1 MDASVEIQAALLTQ
15 EKMRELIKVSQ
26 EGDKEARRM
35 MVEGN
40 TRLVWSIVQ
49 RFASRGADPEDL
61 FQIGCIG
68 LMKSIDKFDL
78 SYEVKFSTYAVP
90 MIVGEIQRFLRD
102 DGMVKVSRSIRE
114 LSFKIRHAT
123 DDYIKK
129 HGKSPSIS
137 EVAEVLEVSV
147 DEVILASDA
156 LRDPASLHEQL
167 YESEGDSLTLMDQL
181 RDDRSERV
189 FDHIPLRDVI
199 SKLNK
204 RDQTIIYM
212 RYYLDCT
219 QSDIAERIGISQ
231 VQVSRLEKKI
241 LAQLKSW
248 MGVNAE
254 ESIDKSEDGLK
265 TWKQLFQS
273 LKDGEEWFYTS
284 FGKDKTFDATA
295 QIGASMGYACSA
307 ALY

>member
-1 MDASVEIQAALLTQ
+1 MDTFVEKQDALLSQ
-15 EKMRELIKVSQ
+15 EKMRILIQQSQ
-26 EGDKEARRM
+26 DGDKEARRM

-49 RFASRGADPEDL
+49 RFASRGADLEDL

-78 SYEVKFSTYAVP
+78 TYEVKFSTYAVP

-123 DDYIKK
+123 DDYVKK

-137 EVAEVLEVSV
+137 EVAEILEVTV
-147 DEVILASDA
+147 DDIILASDA

-181 RDDRSERV
+181 KDERSERF
-189 FDHIPLRDVI
+189 FDHIPLRDVV

-241 LAQLKSW
+241 LVQLKEW
-248 MGVNAE
+248 MSGQPDE
-254 ESIDKSEDGLK
+254 L
-265 TWKQLFQS
+265 T
-273 LKDGEEWFYTS
+273 
-284 FGKDKTFDATA
+284 
-295 QIGASMGYACSA
+295 
-307 ALY
+307 

>member
-1 MDASVEIQAALLTQ
+1 MDASVEKQPALLTQ
-15 EKMRELIKVSQ
+15 EKMRELIQTSQ
-26 EGDKEARRM
+26 DGDKEARRI

-137 EVAEVLEVSV
+137 EVAAVLEVSV
-147 DEVILASDA
+147 DDVILASDA

-181 RDDRSERV
+181 RDDRSEKV

-199 SKLNK
+199 TKLSK

-241 LAQLKSW
+241 LAQLKVW
-248 MGVNAE
+248 MGVEAD
-254 ESIDKSEDGLK
+254 ESIDKVRME
-265 TWKQLFQS
+265 
-273 LKDGEEWFYTS
+273 
-284 FGKDKTFDATA
+284 
-295 QIGASMGYACSA
+295 
-307 ALY
+307 

>member
-1 MDASVEIQAALLTQ
+1 MKMSVDKTEALLTQ
-15 EKMRELIKVSQ
+15 EEMRMLIQQSQ
-26 EGDKEARRM
+26 EGDKESRRRM
-35 MVEGN
+35 IEGN

-49 RFASRGADPEDL
+49 RFASRGADLEDL

-123 DDYIKK
+123 DSYVKK
-129 HGKSPSIS
+129 YGTSPSIT
-137 EVAEVLEVSV
+137 ELAAELDVAV
-147 DEVILASDA
+147 DDIILASDA

-167 YESEGDSLTLMDQL
+167 YDSEGDSLTLMDQL
-181 RDDRSERV
+181 RDDRSARL

-199 SKLNK
+199 SRLNK

-241 LAQLKSW
+241 LAQLKTW
-248 MGVNAE
+248 MGATPE
-254 ESIDKSEDGLK
+254 EKVEKARAD
-265 TWKQLFQS
+265 
-273 LKDGEEWFYTS
+273 
-284 FGKDKTFDATA
+284 
-295 QIGASMGYACSA
+295 
-307 ALY
+307 

>member
-1 MDASVEIQAALLTQ
+1 MDASVEKKHTLLSQ
-15 EKMRELIKVSQ
+15 EQMRELIKTSQ
-26 EGDKEARRM
+26 EGDKEARKM

-49 RFASRGADPEDL
+49 RFSNRGADPEDL

-78 SYEVKFSTYAVP
+78 SYDVKFSTYAVP

-102 DGMVKVSRSIRE
+102 DGIVKVSRSIRE

-123 DDYIKK
+123 DDYVKK
-129 HGKSPSIS
+129 TGESPTL
-137 EVAEVLEVSV
+137 AEIADILDVKL
-147 DEVILASDA
+147 DDVILASDA
-156 LRDPASLHEQL
+156 LRDPASLHEQM
-167 YESEGDSLTLMDQL
+167 YENEGDSLTLMDQL
-181 RDDRSERV
+181 RDNRSERV

-199 SKLNK
+199 SKLSK
-204 RDQTIIYM
+204 RDQTIIYL
-212 RYYLDCT
+212 RYYMDCT

-248 MGVNAE
+248 MNANLE
-254 ESIDKSEDGLK
+254 ETTVKK
-265 TWKQLFQS
+265 
-273 LKDGEEWFYTS
+273 
-284 FGKDKTFDATA
+284 
-295 QIGASMGYACSA
+295 
-307 ALY
+307 

>member
-1 MDASVEIQAALLTQ
+1 MDTSVERQDALLTQ
-15 EKMRELIKVSQ
+15 ERMRLLIQNSQ
-26 EGDKEARRM
+26 DGDKDARRM

-49 RFASRGADPEDL
+49 RFASRGADLEDL

-123 DDYIKK
+123 DDYIKN
-129 HGKSPSIS
+129 HGRSPSVS
-137 EVAEVLEVSV
+137 EIAEVLDVTV

-167 YESEGDSLTLMDQL
+167 YENEGDSLTLMDQL
-181 RDDRSERV
+181 RDDRSERF
-189 FDHIPLRDVI
+189 FDHIPLRDVV

-212 RYYLDCT
+212 RYYLDYT

-241 LAQLKSW
+241 LAQLKTW
-248 MGVNAE
+248 MSAQPE
-254 ESIDKSEDGLK
+254 ESDNKVRTD
-265 TWKQLFQS
+265 
-273 LKDGEEWFYTS
+273 
-284 FGKDKTFDATA
+284 
-295 QIGASMGYACSA
+295 
-307 ALY
+307 

>member
-1 MDASVEIQAALLTQ
+1 MDASVEVQAALLTQ

-137 EVAEVLEVSV
+137 EVAA
-147 DEVILASDA
+147 VI
-156 LRDPASLHEQL
+156 R
-167 YESEGDSLTLMDQL
+167 
-181 RDDRSERV
+181 RV
-189 FDHIPLRDVI
+189 
-199 SKLNK
+199 
-204 RDQTIIYM
+204 
-212 RYYLDCT
+212 
-219 QSDIAERIGISQ
+219 G
-231 VQVSRLEKKI
+231 
-241 LAQLKSW
+241 
-248 MGVNAE
+248 
-254 ESIDKSEDGLK
+254 
-265 TWKQLFQS
+265 
-273 LKDGEEWFYTS
+273 
-284 FGKDKTFDATA
+284 
-295 QIGASMGYACSA
+295 
-307 ALY
+307 

>member
-1 MDASVEIQAALLTQ
+1 MDTSVERQDALLTQ
-15 EKMRELIKVSQ
+15 EKMRLLIQQSQ
-26 EGDKEARRM
+26 DGDKDARRM

-49 RFASRGADPEDL
+49 RFASRGADLEDL

-123 DDYIKK
+123 DDYIKN
-129 HGKSPSIS
+129 HGRSPSVS
-137 EVAEVLEVSV
+137 EIAEVLEVTI

-167 YESEGDSLTLMDQL
+167 YENEGDSLTLMDQL
-181 RDDRSERV
+181 RDDRSERF
-189 FDHIPLRDVI
+189 FDHIPLRDVV

-212 RYYLDCT
+212 RYYLDYT

-241 LAQLKSW
+241 LAQLKTW
-248 MGVNAE
+248 MSAQPE
-254 ESIDKSEDGLK
+254 ESDNKVRTD
-265 TWKQLFQS
+265 
-273 LKDGEEWFYTS
+273 
-284 FGKDKTFDATA
+284 
-295 QIGASMGYACSA
+295 
-307 ALY
+307 